1 MPRKEKNK
9 IIKNTYKEEHG
20 YAKLLLEE
28 LRREDKL
35 FTSRFNL
42 FLIAESLL
50 FLSYATFLNI
60 EHINKKIIIFIMG
73 FLAILITIVYS
84 TILRRTY
91 KRIGEIRDELKEENR
106 YYNDFVEM
114 RVCKGH
120 VHLWLWRLTLL
131 FLFAWIGLLIFSV

>member
-1 MPRKEKNK
+1 MKSNEKTN
-9 IIKNTYKEEHG
+9 NEEHD

-28 LRREDKL
+28 LRREDKI

-50 FLSYATFLNI
+50 FLSYATLMAN
-60 EHINKKIIIFIMG
+60 EKINKPIIGIMG
-73 FLAILITIVYS
+73 LLSILITIVYS
-84 TILRRTY
+84 TILKRTY
-91 KRIGEIRDELKEENR
+91 KRIGEIRDELGIANPSYKR
-106 YYNDFVEM
+106 FVDM

-131 FLFAWIGLLIFSV
+131 FLLTWIGLLIFSA

>member
-1 MPRKEKNK
+1 MKSNEKTN
-9 IIKNTYKEEHG
+9 NEEHD

-28 LRREDKL
+28 LRREDKI

-60 EHINKKIIIFIMG
+60 TVDNKIIIGIMG
-73 FLAILITIVYS
+73 LLAISITIVYS
-84 TILRRTY
+84 VILRRTH
-91 KRIGEIRDELKEENR
+91 KRIGEIRDALEETYPN
-106 YYNDFVEM
+106 YKKFVDM
-114 RVCKGH
+114 RVCKGY

-131 FLFAWIGLLIFSV
+131 FLLAWIGLLIFSV

>member
-20 YAKLLLEE
+20 YAKLLLDE
-28 LRREDKL
+28 LRREDEL

-73 FLAILITIVYS
+73 FLAILITIIYS
-84 TILRRTY
+84 VTLRRTH
-91 KRIGEIRDELKEENR
+91 KRIGEIRDELKKENR

-131 FLFAWIGLLIFSV
+131 FLFAWIGLLIFSL

>member
-1 MPRKEKNK
+1 MLKKEKNK

-20 YAKLLLEE
+20 YAKLLLDE

-60 EHINKKIIIFIMG
+60 KEIDKIIIGIMG
-73 FLAILITIVYS
+73 LLAILITIVYS

-91 KRIGEIRDELKEENR
+91 KRIGEIRDELEKENQ
-106 YYNDFVEM
+106 YYKRFVEM
-114 RVCKGH
+114 RVCKDH